1 MSLHGLAE
9 ITIGVPNTESTR
21 AFYSDFGLTETAP
34 GTFATLNGGDQLHV
48 TAQPYRQLVEYVLAV
63 DDRDDVERIRRAATA
78 KGLAVSDHDDG
89 GISVV
94 EPYVGIRA
102 RVSVRQRIAVEPF
115 TSPLMNT
122 PGNSV
127 RRNDRAPAIA
137 PKGAKPR
144 RLGHVLYGTPDLDGS
159 IAFLTEVLGFRMSDQ
174 SAGIIAFLRCSADH
188 HNVALAKSPVP
199 FFHHSSWQV
208 NDLDE
213 IGNGGQHLLNRY
225 ADASVWGVGRHFLGS
240 NLFWYLRDPAGNYA
254 EYFSD
259 LDQIDDDDLWIA
271 KNWEP
276 DKSLY
281 AWGPPVPP
289 DFVFPRDLDEI
300 GAHLTKVN
308 ANGSLS

>member
-9 ITIGVPNTESTR
+9 ITLGVPNTDHTR

-34 GTFATLNGGDQLHV
+34 GTFATRDGGNQLHV
-48 TAQPYRQLVEYVLAV
+48 ASRPYRQLVEYVLAA
-63 DDRDDVERIRRAATA
+63 DDLDDVGRIRAAA
-78 KGLAVSDHDDG
+78 LSRGLAVTEHDDG
-89 GISVV
+89 GVSVV
-94 EPYVGIRA
+94 EPIVGVRA
-102 RVSVRQRIAVEPF
+102 RVSVRPRISSDAVAVLSMNEPGR
-115 TSPLMNT
+115 T
-122 PGNSV
+122 V
-127 RRNDRAPAIA
+127 RSNDRSPSIEAR
-137 PKGAKPR
+137 GAQPR
-144 RLGHVLYGTPDLDGS
+144 RLGHVLYGTPDIDAS
-159 IAFLTEVLGFRMSDQ
+159 ISFLRDVLGFRMSDQ
-174 SAGIIAFLRCSADH
+174 SEGIIAFMRCSTDH

-213 IGNGGQHLLNRY
+213 IGNGGHHLMQKY
-225 ADASVWGVGRHFLGS
+225 EDVDVWGVGRHFLGS

-271 KNWEP
+271 KNWAP

-281 AWGPPVPP
+281 AWGPAVPP

-300 GAHLTKVN
+300 KSHV
-308 ANGSLS
+308 SPESV